1 MKSEIRNQKSEI
13 RTCGP
18 SQSPGVRR
26 STSDVR
32 RSTLLLI
39 LGATVLAFPA
49 VAADL
54 NQAVTAAMQYES
66 GQDVQPLRQI
76 EQAVRDAVADST
88 QRPALEAA
96 LIKMLA
102 PPATFE
108 ARRFACVQLA
118 SLGSDAC
125 LPAVSELLKQPETVG
140 IACLALGTHPSTK
153 ANDLLLRTLATHR
166 GDTRVQIIVT
176 LGDRRVPQA
185 VKPLEPLA
193 RDNDRNTREAAMGA
207 LGKIATPDA
216 LSLLANLR
224 RDANAEIARLA
235 ALASLAAA
243 DAAARNTKVSA
254 AIYEELLHPSQPLY
268 VRRAA
273 LEGLFRTDAD
283 GGEKRCLTV
292 IRGTEADLK
301 PSALFHVRTIRNSNA
316 SRLFAA
322 ELSRLTP
329 AERVFLIDSLAARD
343 DAAAREAIVEQTQAQ
358 DETVRQAAVVALVQ
372 VGDASVVPA
381 LAATLAKSA
390 PSQQQAIEMALASL
404 KGGDLVDQELI
415 RALETGPAAARPGLM
430 NAAARRGSKNAVPVL
445 FNLAGSADAATAR
458 AAFRALGQLAEPPA
472 LPALLEHLLNL
483 RSPAARGDAQSAAIK
498 VLEREPDSNRRSLA
512 VIQALSQTKDAEGRR
527 SLIALLPTCGDEQAL
542 AAVKTER
549 TSTDASLREAALRA
563 LTDWPDADAVDALLT
578 EAEQATQ
585 NNERV
590 LALRGA
596 VRLLRQSI
604 DLPLVAIKFQF
615 QRALTLARNDDETKL
630 ILSGLAGV
638 QHGFALQLLAP
649 HLDNPAVR
657 AEAVQAAMTLSRRLC
672 GAFPEPTKAVLQKLV
687 SLPVEPAVKKSAADL
702 LEVMGN
708 FGDFIM
714 GWQVAGPFVETG
726 KSGEAL
732 FNVVFPP
739 ERKDPPTTTWQIM
752 PAGGLIDRPWQ
763 LDLAS
768 LFGGDHRVA
777 YARVW
782 VHSETAQPARL
793 EIGCDDGIKAWLNEQ
808 VVISANRSGD
818 VVPGA
823 EKGDITLNEGWNEL
837 QLKVTQWTAGW
848 GFCAKIVNPDGTPL
862 RGLSVSTV
870 HLPFRDTEGAGT
882 LLRQT
887 HSAAAAPQSSN
898 AAQ

>member
-1 MKSEIRNQKSEI
+1 MKSEIRNPKSEI
-13 RTCGP
+13 RTCGRNP
-18 SQSPGVRR
+18 RPGVRR
-26 STSDVR
+26 STFDVR
-32 RSTLLLI
+32 RSTFVLI
-39 LGATVLAFPA
+39 LVATLLAFPA
-49 VAADL
+49 FGADL

-102 PPATFE
+102 PAATFE
-108 ARRFACVQLA
+108 AQRFACVQLA

-125 LPAVSELLKQPETVG
+125 LPAVSELLKHPQTVG

-153 ANDLLLRTLATHR
+153 ADDLLLQTLAAHR

-176 LGDRRVPQA
+176 LGDRRVPLA

-193 RDNDRNTREAAMGA
+193 RDSDRNTREAAMGA

-224 RDANAEIARLA
+224 RDADAEIARLA

-243 DAAARNTKVSA
+243 DARNTKVSA
-254 AIYEELLHPSQPLY
+254 AIYEELLASSQPLY

-283 GGEKRCLTV
+283 GGEKRCLSV

-301 PSALFHVRTIRNSNA
+301 PSALFHVRTIRDENA
-316 SRLFAA
+316 SRVFAA
-322 ELSRLTP
+322 ELSRLTT
-329 AERVFLIDSLAARD
+329 AERVLLIDSLAARN
-343 DAAAREAIVEQTQAQ
+343 DAAAREAIVAQTQAQ
-358 DETVRQAAVVALVQ
+358 DESVRQAAVVALVQ

-415 RALETGPAAARPGLM
+415 RALETGPAAARPGLI
-430 NAAARRGSKNAVPVL
+430 NATARRGSKNAVPAL
-445 FNLAGSADAATAR
+445 LTLAASADATTAR
-458 AAFRALGQLAEPPA
+458 AAFRALGQLAEPSA

-483 RSPAARGDAQSAAIK
+483 RSPAARGDAESAAIK
-498 VLEREPDSNRRSLA
+498 VLEREPDSTRRSLA
-512 VIQALSQTKDAEGRR
+512 VIQALSHTKDPEGRR
-527 SLIALLPTCGDEQAL
+527 SLIALLPACGDEPAL
-542 AAVKTER
+542 AAVKAER

-604 DLPLVAIKFQF
+604 DLPLETIKFQF
-615 QRALTLARNDDETKL
+615 QRALSLARNDDETKL
-630 ILSGLAGV
+630 VLSGLAGA

-672 GAFPEPTKAVLQKLV
+672 GAFPEPTKAVLQKLA

-702 LEVMGN
+702 LEVMAN
-708 FGDFIM
+708 FGDYIM
-714 GWQVAGPFVETG
+714 GWQVAGPFAETG

-732 FNVVFPP
+732 FDVVFPP
-739 ERKDPPTTTWQIM
+739 EKKDLPSTAWQIM
-752 PAGGLIDRPWQ
+752 PAGSLMDRPWQ
-763 LDLAS
+763 LDLAG

-777 YARVW
+777 YARAW

-793 EIGCDDGIKAWLNEQ
+793 EIGCDDGVKAWLNEQ
-808 VVISANRSGD
+808 LVISANRSGD

-823 EKGDITLNEGWNEL
+823 ERTAITLNEGWNEL

-848 GFCAKIVNPDGTPL
+848 GFCAKIVKPDGAPL
-862 RGLSVSTV
+862 RGLRVSTV
-870 HLPFRDTEGAGT
+870 HPAVPHDSGSPAR
-882 LLRQT
+882 
-887 HSAAAAPQSSN
+887 
-898 AAQ
+898 